1 MTEKYQIKKWIENI
15 IKSSNTWDQ
24 LVTCEKLIE
33 NFKNQM
39 KKEDY
44 DGMLSLPFIVD
55 LKTKIDFKRRD
66 LIQNNIVI
74 NNWYE

>member
-15 IKSSNTWDQ
+15 IKSSLNWDQ
-24 LVTCEKLIE
+24 LTTCEKLIN
-33 NFKNQM
+33 NFETQM

-74 NNWYE
+74 NN

>member
-1 MTEKYQIKKWIENI
+1 MKDKYQIKKWIENI

-24 LVTCEKLIE
+24 LITCERLIE

-39 KKEDY
+39 KREDY
-44 DGMLSLPFIVD
+44 DSMLSLPFIVD

-66 LIQNNIVI
+66 LIQNNLVI
-74 NNWYE
+74 NN

>member
-1 MTEKYQIKKWIENI
+1 MKEKYQIKKWIENI

-24 LVTCEKLIE
+24 LVTCERLID

-39 KKEDY
+39 KREDY
-44 DGMLSLPFIVD
+44 DGMLSLPFIID

-66 LIQNNIVI
+66 LIQNNLVI
-74 NNWYE
+74 NN

>member
-1 MTEKYQIKKWIENI
+1 MTEKYQIKKWIEKI

-24 LVTCEKLIE
+24 LVTCERLIE

-66 LIQNNIVI
+66 LMQNNLVI
-74 NNWYE
+74 NN

>member
-55 LKTKIDFKRRD
+55 LKTKIDFRRRD

-74 NNWYE
+74 SN

>member
-1 MTEKYQIKKWIENI
+1 MKDKYQIKKWIENI

-24 LVTCEKLIE
+24 LVTCERLIE

-39 KKEDY
+39 KHEDY

-55 LKTKIDFKRRD
+55 LKTKIDFKKRD
-66 LIQNNIVI
+66 LIQNNLVI
-74 NNWYE
+74 NN

>member
-44 DGMLSLPFIVD
+44 DGMLSLPFIVIRPPEI
-55 LKTKIDFKRRD
+55 L
-66 LIQNNIVI
+66 
-74 NNWYE
+74 

>member
-15 IKSSNTWDQ
+15 IKSSLNWEQ
-24 LVTCEKLIE
+24 LSTCEKLIN
-33 NFKNQM
+33 NFENQM

-74 NNWYE
+74 NN

>member
-15 IKSSNTWDQ
+15 IKSSLNWEQ
-24 LVTCEKLIE
+24 LTTCEKLIN
-33 NFKNQM
+33 NFENQM

-74 NNWYE
+74 NN

>member
-1 MTEKYQIKKWIENI
+1 MIEKYQIKKWIENI

-44 DGMLSLPFIVD
+44 DGMLSLPFIVN

-74 NNWYE
+74 NN

>member
-15 IKSSNTWDQ
+15 IKSSLNWEQ
-24 LVTCEKLIE
+24 LTTCEKLIN
-33 NFKNQM
+33 NFEKQL

-55 LKTKIDFKRRD
+55 LKTKIDFKKRD

-74 NNWYE
+74 NN

>member
-1 MTEKYQIKKWIENI
+1 MKEKYQIKKWIENI

-66 LIQNNIVI
+66 LIQNNLVI
-74 NNWYE
+74 NN

>member
-1 MTEKYQIKKWIENI
+1 MKDKYQIKKWIENI

-66 LIQNNIVI
+66 LIQNNLVI
-74 NNWYE
+74 NN

>member
-44 DGMLSLPFIVD
+44 DGMLSLPFIVE
-55 LKTKIDFKRRD
+55 LKTKIDFKRKD

-74 NNWYE
+74 NN

>member
-1 MTEKYQIKKWIENI
+1 MKDKYQIKKWIENI

-24 LVTCEKLIE
+24 LVTCERLID

-39 KKEDY
+39 KREDY
-44 DGMLSLPFIVD
+44 DGMLSLPFIID

-66 LIQNNIVI
+66 LIQNNLVI
-74 NNWYE
+74 NN

>member
-1 MTEKYQIKKWIENI
+1 MKNKYQIKKWIENI

-24 LVTCEKLIE
+24 LVTCERLID

-39 KKEDY
+39 KREDY

-66 LIQNNIVI
+66 LIQNNLVI
-74 NNWYE
+74 NN

>member
-1 MTEKYQIKKWIENI
+1 MAEKYQIKKWIENI

-74 NNWYE
+74 NN

>member
-15 IKSSNTWDQ
+15 IKSSLNWEQ
-24 LVTCEKLIE
+24 LTTCEKLIN
-33 NFKNQM
+33 NFEKQL

-74 NNWYE
+74 NN

>member
-1 MTEKYQIKKWIENI
+1 
-15 IKSSNTWDQ
+15 
-24 LVTCEKLIE
+24 
-33 NFKNQM
+33 M

-74 NNWYE
+74 NN

>member
-15 IKSSNTWDQ
+15 IKSSINWDQ

-74 NNWYE
+74 NN

>member
-55 LKTKIDFKRRD
+55 LKTKIDFKRID

-74 NNWYE
+74 NN

>member
-44 DGMLSLPFIVD
+44 DGMLALPFIID

-74 NNWYE
+74 NN

>member
-74 NNWYE
+74 NN

>member
-15 IKSSNTWDQ
+15 IRSSNTWDQ

-66 LIQNNIVI
+66 LIQNNTVI
-74 NNWYE
+74 NN

>member
-1 MTEKYQIKKWIENI
+1 MKDKYQIKKWIENI

-24 LVTCEKLIE
+24 LITCERLIE

-39 KKEDY
+39 KREDY
-44 DGMLSLPFIVD
+44 DSMLSLPFIID

-66 LIQNNIVI
+66 LIQNNLVI
-74 NNWYE
+74 NN

>member
-24 LVTCEKLIE
+24 LVTCERLIE

-66 LIQNNIVI
+66 LIQNNLVI
-74 NNWYE
+74 NN

>member
-55 LKTKIDFKRRD
+55 LKTKIDFRRRD

-74 NNWYE
+74 NN

>member
-1 MTEKYQIKKWIENI
+1 MKEKYQIKKWIENI

-74 NNWYE
+74 NN

>member
-1 MTEKYQIKKWIENI
+1 MKEKYQTKKWIENI

-66 LIQNNIVI
+66 LIQNNLVI
-74 NNWYE
+74 NN

>member
-44 DGMLSLPFIVD
+44 DGMLSLPFIVE

-66 LIQNNIVI
+66 LLYTNHITLN
-74 NNWYE
+74 

>member
-55 LKTKIDFKRRD
+55 LKTKIDFKR
-66 LIQNNIVI
+66 IGI
-74 NNWYE
+74 